1 MTRPKMEL
9 GSLQARPLP
18 RGHLRLFLIKLCPHP
33 NIPTELRRFDTLRP
47 RRIWIPQGVWEW
59 T

>member
-9 GSLQARPLP
+9 GSPQPRPLP
-18 RGHLRLFLIKLCPHP
+18 RGHLRLILIKLCLHP
-33 NIPTELRRFDTLRP
+33 NIPTELRKFNTLRP
-47 RRIWIPQGVWEW
+47 RIWIPQGVLEW